1 MLPEAEVPTAV
12 AEVVRTLQG
21 AGHASYLVGGC
32 VRDLLRGKTPK
43 DWDVATAARPEQV
56 QACFRRV
63 LPTGLQHGTVTVLLR
78 GQQVEVTTFRS
89 EGLYLDGRRPSEV
102 RFETDVREDLGRRDF
117 TINAMAWDPV
127 SRELVDPYEGR
138 LDLERRRVRCVGA
151 PAERFGED
159 GLRALRAVRFATV
172 LDFAL
177 DPPTQ
182 AAIAETLPV
191 FRKLARERITEEVRK
206 ILGSERVARGLAL
219 LRETGLTGVILPA
232 LEDGPAIDAAVAQVP
247 PELEVRLAAWLGLAG
262 GPERLPE
269 HLAHLKLPRKVEE
282 RTRLLAGAL
291 SLAGWVGESDAQLR
305 RRLMVLQPENL
316 SPAVALGL
324 AAAPVLGLAP
334 ADAERTGARLEQLA
348 AERPPL
354 SPKAL
359 ALDGAAIMRILGIP
373 PSARVGEATRHLMD
387 VVLESPARNTEAEL
401 TRALEAWGA
410 AGAANG

>member
-1 MLPEAEVPTAV
+1 MG
-12 AEVVRTLQG
+12 TLQR
-21 AGHASYLVGGC
+21 AGHATFLVGGC
-32 VRDLLRGKTPK
+32 VRDFLRGRAPK

-56 QACFRRV
+56 QASFRRV

-78 GQQVEVTTFRS
+78 GQHVEVTTFRS

-102 RFETDVREDLGRRDF
+102 TFETDVREDLGRRDF

-127 SRELVDPYEGR
+127 TRELVDPYGGQQDLQRR
-138 LDLERRRVRCVGA
+138 LVRCVGA

-182 AAIAETLPV
+182 AAIAQTLPV
-191 FRKLARERITEEVRK
+191 FRRLALERITEELRK
-206 ILGSERVARGLAL
+206 ILGSEHAARGLGL
-219 LRETGLTGVILPA
+219 LRDTGLTGEILPG
-232 LEDGPAIDAAVAQVP
+232 LEDGPEIDAAVAQVP
-247 PELEVRLAAWLGLAG
+247 PELEARLAVWLGLAG
-262 GPERLPE
+262 GPERLAD
-269 HLAHLKLPRKVEE
+269 HLARLKLPRKVEE
-282 RTRLLAGAL
+282 RTRLLTGAL
-291 SLAGWVGESDAQLR
+291 PLASWSEASDAQLR

-316 SPAVALGL
+316 PAAGAVGI
-324 AAAPVLGLAP
+324 AAAPVLGLA
-334 ADAERTGARLEQLA
+334 ADDAARTAARLEQLA

-359 ALDGAAIMRILGIP
+359 ALDGAAIMRILAIP
-373 PSARVGEATRHLMD
+373 PSARVGEATRHLMEL
-387 VVLESPARNTEAEL
+387 VLESPARNTETEL

-410 AGAANG
+410 AAAPKG